1 MKELASLENK
11 IKLMTFAAGLMS
23 MYFAIKSDIRE
34 LYTEKRYE
42 VEHLQYQIEEIKLVA
57 RADIL
62 HAITTPFMR
71 GVRIEYS
78 WRNCYIKFCTICAIA
93 LEELLH

>member
-11 IKLMTFAAGLMS
+11 IKLLTFAAGLMS

-42 VEHLQYQIEEIKLVA
+42 VEHLQYQIEEIK
-57 RADIL
+57 ADCCNEKSKDKKIIYKEQMAVMPSETKIE
-62 HAITTPFMR
+62 AIF
-71 GVRIEYS
+71 
-78 WRNCYIKFCTICAIA
+78 
-93 LEELLH
+93 

>member
-11 IKLMTFAAGLMS
+11 IKLLTFAGGLMS

-42 VEHLQYQIEEIKLVA
+42 VEHLQYQIEEIKQDCCDEKSKEKSKIVYKEQEA
-57 RADIL
+57 VMPNE
-62 HAITTPFMR
+62 TK
-71 GVRIEYS
+71 IES
-78 WRNCYIKFCTICAIA
+78 KF
-93 LEELLH
+93 

>member
-11 IKLMTFAAGLMS
+11 IKLLTFAGGLMS

-42 VEHLQYQIEEIKLVA
+42 VEHLQYQIEEIKQDCCDEKSKETNFVYEPKQA
-57 RADIL
+57 IL
-62 HAITTPFMR
+62 PNETKIIDHEF
-71 GVRIEYS
+71 
-78 WRNCYIKFCTICAIA
+78 
-93 LEELLH
+93 

>member
-42 VEHLQYQIEEIKLVA
+42 VEHLQYQIEEIKQDCCNEKSKEKKGRYL
-57 RADIL
+57 
-62 HAITTPFMR
+62 
-71 GVRIEYS
+71 
-78 WRNCYIKFCTICAIA
+78 
-93 LEELLH
+93 

>member
-11 IKLMTFAAGLMS
+11 IKLLTFAAGLMS

-42 VEHLQYQIEEIKLVA
+42 VEHLQYQIEEIKQDCCDEKSKEKSKIVYKEQA
-57 RADIL
+57 AVMPNETKIE
-62 HAITTPFMR
+62 AIF
-71 GVRIEYS
+71 
-78 WRNCYIKFCTICAIA
+78 
-93 LEELLH
+93 

>member
-42 VEHLQYQIEEIKLVA
+42 VEHLQYQVDEIK
-57 RADIL
+57 ADCCDEKSKEKKVVYKQQM
-62 HAITTPFMR
+62 AVMPNETK
-71 GVRIEYS
+71 IES
-78 WRNCYIKFCTICAIA
+78 KF
-93 LEELLH
+93 

>member
-11 IKLMTFAAGLMS
+11 IKLLTFAAGLMS

-42 VEHLQYQIEEIKLVA
+42 VEHLQYQIEEIKQDCCDEKSKEKSKIVYKE
-57 RADIL
+57 
-62 HAITTPFMR
+62 HAAVMPNETK
-71 GVRIEYS
+71 IES
-78 WRNCYIKFCTICAIA
+78 KF
-93 LEELLH
+93 

>member
-11 IKLMTFAAGLMS
+11 IKLITFAAGLMS

-42 VEHLQYQIEEIKLVA
+42 VEHLQYQIEEI
-57 RADIL
+57 IL
-62 HAITTPFMR
+62 
-71 GVRIEYS
+71 
-78 WRNCYIKFCTICAIA
+78 NKN
-93 LEELLH
+93 L